1 MAKQLF
7 FLVFF
12 ILNSFLLTGQE
23 DEVYTEDHIEVSNGD
38 SLYLNPASMATKGE
52 VFVSL
57 GYLNAIRG
65 DGAFNYESASIGAG
79 VELSPGKIAIGISA
93 MFAYRNVTEKFFKN
107 LYYPQIQIYGLYNV
121 WSNSPH
127 FINVGIGAS
136 YLTNAFME
144 RMVFNGEEYYLGR
157 FENQNF
163 LSVMLKS
170 NYKFYLP
177 IGQRQQAK
185 LAFSAFFDVGIPVV
199 AFALSDQSP
208 YSLVKYDNWLYRLG
222 FNAGFRFG
230 FGK

>member
-1 MAKQLF
+1 MTKQF
-7 FLVFF
+7 SFLVFF

-23 DEVYTEDHIEVSNGD
+23 DEVYAEDHIEVSIED
-38 SLYLNPASMATKGE
+38 SLYLNPASTATKGE
-52 VFVSL
+52 VFISL

-65 DGAFNYESASIGAG
+65 DGAFNYESSSIGAG
-79 VELSPGKIAIGISA
+79 VELSPGNIAIGISA

-107 LYYPQIQIYGLYNV
+107 LYYPQIQLYALYNV

-136 YLTNAFME
+136 YLTNAYME
-144 RMVFNGEEYYLGR
+144 RLVYNGDELYLGR

-163 LSVMLKS
+163 LCLTLKS

-185 LAFSAFFDVGIPVV
+185 LAFSAFFDVGIPIV
-199 AFALSDQSP
+199 AFSVLEQNP
-208 YSLVKYDNWLYRLG
+208 YSRIKYDNWLYRLG